1 MYNYYSDLKRKKEL
15 EMKKKEEEE
24 QKKLLKIRES
34 KKYFLYFG
42 V

>member
-24 QKKLLKIRES
+24 RKKLLKIRES
-34 KKYFLYFG
+34 KKYVLYLG